1 MFVPKPIHLLAGCL
15 LLPGLAQADTVWMK
29 NGDRLSGKVL
39 TLFTDGE
46 LGHSLDDG
54 GVVSL
59 DAEVVSKKN
68 GPSGPFFYHAVA

>member
-1 MFVPKPIHLLAGCL
+1 
-15 LLPGLAQADTVWMK
+15 MK

-46 LGHSLDDG
+46 LGQSLDDG

-59 DAEVVSKKN
+59 DAEVVSKKKRAIR
-68 GPSGPFFYHAVA
+68 PVFFITQSLKTGCLLPVQPQQARWL

>member
-1 MFVPKPIHLLAGCL
+1 
-15 LLPGLAQADTVWMK
+15 MK

-59 DAEVVSKKN
+59 DAEVVEQKKT
-68 GPSGPFFYHAVA
+68 GHQARFFITQSLKTGCLLPVQPQQVRWL